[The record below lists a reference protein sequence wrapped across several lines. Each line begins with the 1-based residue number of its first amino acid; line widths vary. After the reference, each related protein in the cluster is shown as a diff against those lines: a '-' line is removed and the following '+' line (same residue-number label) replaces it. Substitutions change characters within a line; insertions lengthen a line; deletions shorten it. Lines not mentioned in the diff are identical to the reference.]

1 MNYESSLGERDF
13 AAMKDQ
19 IDKAPIG
26 SARRT
31 AESLGEML
39 STYFLIH
46 PVDAKLMNFIEKIF
60 HSKNFVSLRG
70 YDRAVREI
78 YLSRDKFTDAQL
90 GCISSWIRDTYGKGV
105 DSDYALMACD
115 FIARANSF
123 EVALPILESMLWK
136 SDDASSVGGVLLGL
150 DVLRT
155 HSMLA
160 ARPSLELDQLMAV
173 AIDRIEKLGSN
184 G

>member
-1 MNYESSLGERDF
+1 
-13 AAMKDQ
+13 MKDQ